1 MEVFSKRRGI
11 EIEEAVDVLKGYGRG
26 NLGRKVLGVCVGDEL
41 LEELLAELG
50 AVAGLAGDEP
60 ILITALTP
68 AL

>member
-26 NLGRKVLGVCVGDEL
+26 NLGRKVLRVGVADEL
-41 LEELLAELG
+41 LQELLAELG
-50 AVAGLAGDEP
+50 AVARLAGDEP